1 MQCRE
6 AVFSED
12 VLEYF
17 VGNYRGEQY
26 VQEVYNPDCYIPI
39 DNWQGVIYQKVQ
51 NVNSEVIQRYG
62 FSAIPNVYGLMD
74 EEALEASGVLRIR
87 RQPYL
92 DIYGQGVL
100 IGFVDTGID
109 YTHEAFISADGTSR
123 IVSIWDQTV
132 EDGVGTKTFPYGR
145 VYSQEQLNQ
154 ALSSDNPFELVPTQ
168 DEVGHGTF
176 LAGVAAGNEN
186 RSRGI
191 SGVAPL
197 SRIVMV
203 KCKQAKQSYRDY
215 YGIPRDVPAFQENDI
230 MAESPIYSAWQN
242 RRCSRLS
249 SVWGWEPVWAITME
263 VRIWA
268 ASLTDIYHF
277 PALGLLLVQ
286 ATRGTQGIII

>member
-74 EEALEASGVLRIR
+74 EEALEAGGVLRIR

-186 RSRGI
+186 RGR
-191 SGVAPL
+191 AH
-197 SRIVMV
+197 
-203 KCKQAKQSYRDY
+203 C
-215 YGIPRDVPAFQENDI
+215 YGK
-230 MAESPIYSAWQN
+230 
-242 RRCSRLS
+242 
-249 SVWGWEPVWAITME
+249 
-263 VRIWA
+263 
-268 ASLTDIYHF
+268 
-277 PALGLLLVQ
+277 VQ
-286 ATRGTQGIII
+286 AGEAELS